1 MAMASAIG
9 TSHLASGAPCQD
21 CHFHLTVNDVEGHPV
36 AILVLSDGA
45 GSAAE
50 AETGAKLA
58 CHTFA
63 RLVADY
69 IEGGGKVENI
79 SRELAAR
86 WVSGVIYRL
95 SLKSWDHELQPRDY
109 ACTLLAAV
117 CGERATAFLQIG
129 DGAIVISDGWTT
141 TWRHVFWPQHGE
153 FANTTNFVTSE
164 DALEVMEFHAAR
176 DPVAEIALFSDGLEN
191 LLLRKA
197 DKSVHAPFFDSMFP
211 SVRRSTATGE
221 DPELS
226 RALAVY
232 LSTPAINERTN
243 DDKTLILAT
252 RR

>member
-95 SLKSWDHELQPRDY
+95 SLKSWDQELQPRDY